1 MSKTWIVGLII
12 LLNTSIAWSNSN
24 VLDIVVVGLFSDQAV
39 VEINKKQ
46 RLLKVG
52 TTSPEG
58 VTLISANSR
67 RAVLEK
73 DGVVK
78 TYQLG
83 TRISTDF
90 SPPVEQTVVSL
101 WPTNGMYTTVGSVNG
116 YSVDFLVDT
125 GASAIALNAAT
136 AKRLDLD
143 YLNGRKVG
151 VKTASGIEIAYH
163 VVLDEVQI
171 GEIKLYNIRAMVLD
185 GEQPERALLGM
196 TFLEQLNIE
205 RKDER
210 MDLKK
215 KF

>member
-1 MSKTWIVGLII
+1 MDKKWIVGLII
-12 LLNTSIAWSNSN
+12 LLNTSLAWSNSN
-24 VLDIVVVGLFSDQAV
+24 VLNIVVVGLFSDQAV

-46 RLLKVG
+46 RLLKIG
-52 TTSPEG
+52 IASPEG

-67 RAVLEK
+67 RAILEK
-73 DGVVK
+73 DGIVE

-143 YLNGRKVG
+143 YLSGRKVG

-163 VVLDEVQI
+163 VILDEVQI

-185 GEQPERALLGM
+185 GEQPEIALLGM
-196 TFLEQLNIE
+196 TFLDQLNIE
-205 RKDER
+205 RKDQR